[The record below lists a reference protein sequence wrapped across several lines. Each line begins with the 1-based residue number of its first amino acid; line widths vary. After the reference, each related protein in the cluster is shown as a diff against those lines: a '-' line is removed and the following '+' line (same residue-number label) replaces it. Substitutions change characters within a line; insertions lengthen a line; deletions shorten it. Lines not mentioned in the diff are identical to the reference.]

1 MSSVLCAFGH
11 VATTGELAAAG
22 LTRRARDMLPAQG
35 AYRPRRGTYACA
47 HLQPYERAA
56 VSCRARLDCI
66 TVLKA
71 EGIWTG
77 FHTGLHLRFRC
88 GDKQARAH
96 VAVIRTP
103 TSMHWGAER
112 FGGGDRIR
120 VSVQEA
126 VFCALRCLPAEDAI
140 AAIESAVHLGRLTRG
155 QALAVIDAA
164 PRSLKP
170 VMDFVDPTFRAQ
182 SGYETKVR
190 LRLEARG
197 HRVAPQFALSERLH
211 LDNLVDGVV
220 AVETDGKQHA
230 ETLAED
236 HRRDLAT
243 EGAGIRA
250 LRIDPMLVDTRWEQV
265 LAVIERMIREAGR
278 P

>member
-1 MSSVLCAFGH
+1 
-11 VATTGELAAAG
+11 
-22 LTRRARDMLPAQG
+22 
-35 AYRPRRGTYACA
+35 
-47 HLQPYERAA
+47 
-56 VSCRARLDCI
+56 
-66 TVLKA
+66 VLKA

-77 FHTGLHLRFRC
+77 FHTGLHLRFRR

-96 VAVIRTP
+96 VTATRTP

-112 FGGGDRIR
+112 FGGGSKLR

-126 VFCALRCLPAEDAI
+126 LFCALRCLPVEDAI

-164 PRSLKP
+164 PRSLAP
-170 VMDFVDPTFRAQ
+170 VMDLVDPTFRAQ

-197 HRVAPQFALSERLH
+197 HRVSPQFALSDHLH

-230 ETLAED
+230 ETLHDD

-243 EGAGIRA
+243 EAAGIRA
-250 LRIDPMLVDTRWEQV
+250 LRIDPLLVDIDWRRVE
-265 LAVIERMIREAGR
+265 AVIERMIREAGR
-278 P
+278 SESTRSVNPRSQRRPSTPN